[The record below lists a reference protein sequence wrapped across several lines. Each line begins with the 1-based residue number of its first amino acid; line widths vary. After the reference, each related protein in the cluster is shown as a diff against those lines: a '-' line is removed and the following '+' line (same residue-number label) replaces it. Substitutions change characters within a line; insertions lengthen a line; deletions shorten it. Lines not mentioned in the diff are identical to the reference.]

1 MGIYFY
7 CVHTAKETRKL
18 KSMEP
23 WEILMLKGLVE
34 NPFFK
39 SKWGL
44 KNTFVILPKCSLH
57 HAIFIFIIKQNI
69 FKLIVLN

>member
-23 WEILMLKGLVE
+23 WQILMLKGLVE
-34 NPFFK
+34 KNLFK

-44 KNTFVILPKCSLH
+44 NSKHIRYFAKM
-57 HAIFIFIIKQNI
+57 
-69 FKLIVLN
+69 